1 MNYYNVCYE
10 SLKKIK
16 EIKYFRFLII
26 FLVIL
31 IGLILSTWDL
41 VITKNYETYGFY
53 ENNLLHLKI
62 TNILSDKLNEGD
74 EIIFKDKLVKIDK
87 IVYGNFEFVNDDIY
101 QDVFL
106 TLNKEFYQNEVGIVK
121 IRDDN
126 FKLLKYIFEL
136 FK

>member
-1 MNYYNVCYE
+1 MNYCNVCYE
-10 SLKKIK
+10 SLKNIK

-31 IGLILSTWDL
+31 IGLILNVRDL
-41 VITKNYETYGFY
+41 VVTKNYETYGFY

-62 TNILSDKLNEGD
+62 TNILSDKLKEGND
-74 EIIFKDKLVKIDK
+74 IIFKDEFLKIDK
-87 IVYGNFEFVNDDIY
+87 IVYGNFEFINNDIY
-101 QDVFL
+101 QDVYL
-106 TLNKEFYQNEVGIVK
+106 TLNKEFYQNEVGVVK

-136 FK
+136 FR